1 MIVSAVQS
9 PTGVGESYVA
19 CIFIK
24 FVTNSESTSSRRK
37 KIVEME
43 IVEFSR
49 QLIFREYYLYIS
61 FPESVLNMPGITFL
75 F

>member
-9 PTGVGESYVA
+9 PNCIGESYIA
-19 CIFIK
+19 CTFIE

-49 QLIFREYYLYIS
+49 QLIFHEHYLYIS
-61 FPESVLNMPGITFL
+61 IPESVFNMPGITFL